1 MTLRNRK
8 FLKKT
13 TPNSM
18 TMTMTPTPPPMVPE
32 EPATES
38 APVQPTQPALPPSQV
53 PFQPAQAPETAPE
66 HLILGSAGAAL
77 GAGEGQLE
85 LERKDSSCSSSSKDF
100 LYRKCHL
107 DPLVVEKL
115 FF

>member
-38 APVQPTQPALPPSQV
+38 APVQPTEPALPPSQV
-53 PFQPAQAPETAPE
+53 PFQPAQAPETAPRR
-66 HLILGSAGAAL
+66 ST
-77 GAGEGQLE
+77 
-85 LERKDSSCSSSSKDF
+85 
-100 LYRKCHL
+100 
-107 DPLVVEKL
+107 
-115 FF
+115 